1 MADGKGIRMDN
12 SNGSVKL
19 TAGICPQCGGQ
30 LEVDPAQEAAVCPYC
45 GTPYI
50 VSKAINSYNIQ
61 NAHID
66 HVENLHV
73 DLKGSVDSLIGLAER
88 EFDKNRAERK
98 EEKKRFDEQSGEF
111 FRGFWKMMLI
121 LTVVTMII
129 WVLANALGA
138 FK

>member
-1 MADGKGIRMDN
+1 M
-12 SNGSVKL
+12 
-19 TAGICPQCGGQ
+19 
-30 LEVDPAQEAAVCPYC
+30 DPAQEAAVCPYC

-98 EEKKRFDEQSGEF
+98 EEKKRFDEQAGKF
-111 FRGFWKMMLI
+111 FSIFWKMMLI